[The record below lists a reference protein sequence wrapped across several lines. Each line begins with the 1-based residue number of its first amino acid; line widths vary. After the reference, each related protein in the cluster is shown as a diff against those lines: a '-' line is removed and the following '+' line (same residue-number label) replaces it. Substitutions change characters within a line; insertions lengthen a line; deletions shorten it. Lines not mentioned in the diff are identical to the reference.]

1 VAKYKPKISFWR
13 EKMKKQL
20 LTTTALVAAGVL
32 AVSGPALAGGHA
44 AKASKPS
51 LTLGGSTEQIF
62 GIGDNSQAFE
72 DATGNRVG
80 WDQISDSEIH
90 FNGAV
95 TLDNGIKIKTRIELE
110 GNSTGGGDTIDE
122 NWMRIS
128 GSFGELRMGSQDPA
142 SLAMTGGYLGSYSPG
157 VGQSVGFDTGE
168 WIQTP
173 AGVATSNV
181 NRTALSGD
189 GENIQ
194 YYTPRFSGLQFGI
207 SYHPSAQEDTGARP
221 LSSAADHEGI
231 SIGANWVGGVGGAKV
246 AVAAGYMEIDESTPG
261 RSDRDSYTIAGSVSM
276 SGFKVNASWVETNSQ
291 ETITTNVTAVPGVES
306 LELGA
311 QYAFGANA
319 VSVTYMHADSTT
331 TTPAGVGAGDS
342 AEVTIV
348 AYRRTLGPGVSFSLS
363 GIFADF
369 DNGAVGAA
377 ANTSNDGKAL
387 VSSVKVSF

>member
-1 VAKYKPKISFWR
+1 
-13 EKMKKQL
+13 MKKQL

-62 GIGDNSQAFE
+62 GIGDNAQAFE

-80 WDQISDSEIH
+80 WDQISDTEIH
-90 FNGAV
+90 FNGAA
-95 TLDNGIKIKTRIELE
+95 TLDNGIKIKARIELE
-110 GNSTGGGDTIDE
+110 GNSTSGADTIDE

-128 GSFGELRMGSQDPA
+128 GSFGELRLGSMDGA
-142 SLAMTGGYLGSYSPG
+142 ALAMTGGYLGSYSTG
-157 VGQSVGFDTGE
+157 VGQSIGFDTGE
-168 WIQTP
+168 WIATP
-173 AGVATSNV
+173 AGVSTSNV
-181 NRTALSGD
+181 NRTDLSSD
-189 GENIQ
+189 GEHIA
-194 YYTPRFSGLQFGI
+194 YYTPRFSGLQLGV
-207 SYHPSAQEDTGARP
+207 SYHPSAQEDTAARP
-221 LSSAADHEGI
+221 LSGADDHEGI
-231 SIGANWVGGVGGAKV
+231 SLGANWVGDLGGAKV
-246 AVAAGYMEIDESTPG
+246 AVAAGYMEIDESTAG

-276 SGFKVNASWVETNSQ
+276 SGFKVNASYVETNSQ
-291 ETITTNVTAVPGVES
+291 EAITTNITAVPGVES

-319 VSVTYMHADSTT
+319 VSVTYMHADSTAT
-331 TTPAGVGAGDS
+331 TAAGTGSGDS

-369 DNGAVGAA
+369 DNGAAGAA